1 MPYEQ
6 NPLESLAL
14 GTLLPKVPRIG
25 AGAGAG
31 AGAGTST
38 SGRDFMDADLRT

>member
-6 NPLESLAL
+6 NRLESLAL

-31 AGAGTST
+31 TST
-38 SGRDFMDADLRT
+38 SGKDFMDADLRT

>member
-31 AGAGTST
+31 AGTST